1 MAKRMPLVEI
11 LPPDGIDPPPT
22 SSSFAPDL
30 PPDLVFTPVPRRAK
44 RSNGLTPER
53 QRIFIAM
60 LAQCGSVQTACKAVG
75 CSTHAVYH
83 LRNSAGAESFAA
95 AWDRAVERGAR
106 RVLDVLVDHA
116 INGTPEFIY
125 KDGAIV
131 AERRHFN
138 TRAQMWIVAHYLP
151 EKFGVAGGLMHS
163 ASGPVGLKRLKETWR
178 KEWNAEHAAKSRE
191 WDARSSAR
199 YQNDVRAIRNHFKRT
214 LAPDPAK
221 RAAWELLTG
230 PTDWADFGV
239 VPDYGRQ
246 PGVPD
251 TNHNRPD
258 MIVTMAMP
266 VGESGATAGDV
277 VFGGGAGRDQ
287 SAAD

>member
-1 MAKRMPLVEI
+1 MAKRMPMVEI
-11 LPPDGIDPPPT
+11 LPPDGIEAPPN
-22 SSSFAPDL
+22 SANFVPDL
-30 PPDLVFTPVPRRAK
+30 PPDLTFTAVPRRAK

-60 LAQCGSVQTACKAVG
+60 LAQCGSVHTACKAVG
-75 CSTHAVYH
+75 CSSHAIYM

-116 INGTPEFIY
+116 INGSPEYIY
-125 KDGAIV
+125 KDGQVV

-151 EKFGVAGGLMHS
+151 ERFGVGGGLMH
-163 ASGPVGLKRLKETWR
+163 ATQGPLNLKRLKAQWR
-178 KEWNAEHAAKSRE
+178 REQAEEARTSRTQ
-191 WDARSSAR
+191 SAEKIGTMIS
-199 YQNDVRAIRNHFKRT
+199 AIRSHFKAK
-214 LAPDPAK
+214 LAADPAK

-230 PTDWADFGV
+230 TTDWSDFDKV
-239 VPDYGRQ
+239 VDYGWG
-246 PGVPD
+246 PNMPD
-251 TNHNRPD
+251 TNQNRPD

-266 VGESGATAGDV
+266 MPLVENGKPTAEMLFGGRGESAEP
-277 VFGGGAGRDQ
+277 Q
-287 SAAD
+287 